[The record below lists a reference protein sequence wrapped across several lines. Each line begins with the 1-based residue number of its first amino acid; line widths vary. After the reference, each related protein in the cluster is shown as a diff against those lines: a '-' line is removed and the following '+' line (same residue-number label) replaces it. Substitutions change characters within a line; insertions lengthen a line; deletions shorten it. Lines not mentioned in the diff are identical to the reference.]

1 MKIVIAV
8 ILIALIFFL
17 FRKFTA
23 GKTTSEQP
31 SSNDSLTSAEATAT
45 TVAEKTHSAAEK
57 TVDSTTAAAA
67 AAGTAVAGAV
77 AAATAEVTSTNTS
90 GVTESATSAPSPPA
104 AGSSLPI
111 EHLEGVDRQTGKT
124 LRGLGIKDTVS
135 LLNAS
140 EDTLEAAGIDQAA
153 AKLLQAQASL
163 SALPDATPS
172 EISALANSG
181 IDSIKSLAQ
190 QTPEQL
196 LTIVARTNRGSATL
210 KSAPGVQQLQRLIS
224 RAKAVA

>member
-77 AAATAEVTSTNTS
+77 AVATAKVTSINTS
-90 GVTESATSAPSPPA
+90 DAESAASAPSSPA